1 MENRVEKLL
10 LIVVGRHGAVHER
23 IERAADALVGIVE
36 CFRIVSIARG
46 AVLLDGAAEDVVV
59 LPSGLT
65 DDLDVCAVHRAER
78 HRAVEHELHI
88 ARAGGLR
95 TRRGDLLGDI
105 RRGNDHFGIGAVVVL
120 HKHDAHFSVYVGVVV
135 HKLGQAVDIPDD
147 GFCAAVA
154 GRGFR
159 AENERRGR
167 HIGKAAVLDL
177 KIEVGKAQSVHQLAL
192 ILVRTLDLHV
202 EHKFL
207 GNVHA
212 LGFADVRGEPALF
225 LELDGVEE
233 HGELVVHMLAQIPD
247 AVKIAQEPF
256 ADFRADKLGKLRVAE
271 PQPAARRDAVR
282 DVNDAARVFLVPR
295 AEKVVPEDLAVDLR
309 NAVHLTGHI
318 HRKIGHARLII
329 ANDMEIFAGELLLQP
344 LLDLHENIADLRYD
358 AAQKVHIP
366 ALERLAHNGVV
377 RIGEHAARDV
387 KGTVKADALGREQ
400 ADELGNGHG
409 GVRVVELHGD
419 KFAEAVQI
427 AVAVSLVGTQN
438 VLQ

>member
-1 MENRVEKLL
+1 M
-10 LIVVGRHGAVHER
+10 
-23 IERAADALVGIVE
+23 
-36 CFRIVSIARG
+36 
-46 AVLLDGAAEDVVV
+46 
-59 LPSGLT
+59 
-65 DDLDVCAVHRAER
+65 
-78 HRAVEHELHI
+78 
-88 ARAGGLR
+88 
-95 TRRGDLLGDI
+95 
-105 RRGNDHFGIGAVVVL
+105 
-120 HKHDAHFSVYVGVVV
+120 
-135 HKLGQAVDIPDD
+135 
-147 GFCAAVA
+147 
-154 GRGFR
+154 
-159 AENERRGR
+159 
-167 HIGKAAVLDL
+167 
-177 KIEVGKAQSVHQLAL
+177 
-192 ILVRTLDLHV
+192 RTLDLHV

-212 LGFADVRGEPALF
+212 LGFADVRGELALF
-225 LELDGVEE
+225 LQLDGVEE

-309 NAVHLTGHI
+309 NAVHLAGHI

-387 KGTVKADALGREQ
+387 KGTVKVDALGHEQ
-400 ADELGNGHG
+400 ILMNQCQQAISSLSDPQLRSCVQQMRAAHQELFNQFYQ
-409 GVRVVELHGD
+409 L
-419 KFAEAVQI
+419 I
-427 AVAVSLVGTQN
+427 
-438 VLQ
+438 